1 MAILKSFYIL
11 RIPAWLYIFCNVSFT
26 HVFFY
31 FNIKLVLSLISTAI
45 FLSAPYFLDILR
57 SNTRY

>member
-11 RIPAWLYIFCNVSFT
+11 SIPAWLYIFVTFLSRM
-26 HVFFY
+26 FFY
-31 FNIKLVLSLISTAI
+31 FNIKSVLSLVSTA
-45 FLSAPYFLDILR
+45 FSLSAPYFLNILR